1 LLGLAAVH
9 SHHRHAKPSCI
20 SGPGPGGRSSLMAG
34 AGFPE
39 ARLCRDR
46 AVGRSSGRM

>member
-1 LLGLAAVH
+1 LLGLVAVH

-20 SGPGPGGRSSLMAG
+20 SGPGPGGRSSLTAW

-39 ARLCRDR
+39 ARLCRNR
-46 AVGRSSGRM
+46 PVGRSPGQM